1 MNFEP
6 RQVQSKF
13 KHAKDFGIEGLY
25 TQSKGTQ
32 FEAAMKAHLASATT
46 QPITGT
52 YRGVT
57 VTHWFDPAT
66 NLNLIS
72 DLGDNF
78 VSGWKLNLDQV
89 IAVITIG
96 KLGGG

>member
-1 MNFEP
+1 VNFEP

-25 TQSKGTQ
+25 NQGKGQ
-32 FEAAMKAHLASATT
+32 EFEVAMREHLASATA
-46 QPITGT
+46 QPIIGT
-52 YRGVT
+52 YRGVA

-72 DLGDNF
+72 DLSDNF
-78 VSGWKLNLDQV
+78 VSGWKLSLDQV
-89 IAVITIG
+89 IAVTTTG